1 MKTISSFFFFTSD
14 RSFILFLRNI
24 NNLLM
29 IYDFMGKFSRSWQ
42 LMKTSLG
49 VLRKD
54 KEIMI
59 FPILSFISCA
69 VILLSFF
76 TGFWFLGLSS
86 FESSGW
92 IWVIGMFLIYFVLF
106 FIVIFFNT
114 AIIAC
119 ANIRLNGGDPTVSDG
134 LRIASQ
140 NIGRILIWALIS
152 ATIGMILQAIRE
164 RGGWVGKIIAGI
176 IGIAWTYVTFFIIPV
191 LIYEK
196 KGIGTSIRRSASLF
210 KQTWGETII
219 GSFGFGVIF
228 VLLALLGILPIVF
241 GFLYGSTTSIVVG
254 FIIAFVYWA
263 CIGVVASATNGIY
276 VAALYQYATKKQLPS
291 EFDASLIPPTIPGF

>member
-1 MKTISSFFFFTSD
+1 
-14 RSFILFLRNI
+14 
-24 NNLLM
+24 
-29 IYDFMGKFSRSWQ
+29 MGKFGNSWQ

-49 VLRKD
+49 ILRKD

-59 FPILSFISCA
+59 FPILSFIACII
-69 VILLSFF
+69 ILLSFF
-76 TGFWFLGLSS
+76 AGFWFVGLPSMDTLP
-86 FESSGW
+86 W
-92 IWVIGMFLIYFVLF
+92 LWVVAMFLIYFVLF

-164 RGGWVGKIIAGI
+164 KGGWIGRIIAGVF
-176 IGIAWTYVTFFIIPV
+176 GITWTYVTFFIIPV

-196 KGIGTSIRRSASLF
+196 KGVASSIRRSASLF

-219 GSFGFGVIF
+219 GTIGFGVVFF
-228 VLLALLGILPIVF
+228 VLALLGIIPIIL
-241 GFLYGSTTSIVVG
+241 GIYLGSTISIVVG
-254 FIIAFVYWA
+254 VILAFFYWA
-263 CIGVVASATNGIY
+263 IIGVVASATNGIY
-276 VAALYQYATKKQLPS
+276 VAAMYHYATKKQLPP
-291 EFDASLIPPTIPGF
+291 EFDSSLVPPTIKGF

>member
-1 MKTISSFFFFTSD
+1 
-14 RSFILFLRNI
+14 
-24 NNLLM
+24 
-29 IYDFMGKFSRSWQ
+29 
-42 LMKTSLG
+42 MKTSLG

-59 FPILSFISCA
+59 FPILSFVACA
-69 VILLSFF
+69 IILLSFF
-76 TGFWFLGLSS
+76 AGFWFLGLPSIDTTP
-86 FESSGW
+86 W
-92 IWVIGMFLIYFVLF
+92 LWVVVMFLIYFVLF

-164 RGGWVGKIIAGI
+164 KGGWIGRIIAGVF
-176 IGIAWTYVTFFIIPV
+176 GIAWTYVTFFIIPV

-196 KGIGTSIRRSASLF
+196 KGIGSSIRRSASLF

-219 GSFGFGVIF
+219 GSIGFGVVF
-228 VLLALLGILPIVF
+228 FALALLGVLPIILGVY
-241 GFLYGSTTSIVVG
+241 LGSTASIVIG
-254 FIIAFVYWA
+254 FILAFFYWA
-263 CIGVVASATNGIY
+263 IIGVVASATNGIY
-276 VAALYQYATKKQLPS
+276 VAAMYHYATTKQLPS
-291 EFDASLIPPTIPGF
+291 EFDASLIPKTIQGF

>member
-1 MKTISSFFFFTSD
+1 
-14 RSFILFLRNI
+14 
-24 NNLLM
+24 
-29 IYDFMGKFSRSWQ
+29 MGRFSRSWQ

-59 FPILSFISCA
+59 FPVLSFVACTI
-69 VILLSFF
+69 ILLSFF
-76 TGFWFLGLSS
+76 VGFWFLGLPSIDS
-86 FESSGW
+86 TPW
-92 IWVIGMFLIYFVLF
+92 LWVVAMIVIYFILF

-134 LRIASQ
+134 LRIASE

-164 RGGWVGKIIAGI
+164 KAGWAGRLIAGI
-176 IGIAWTYVTFFIIPV
+176 IGIAWAYVTFFIIPV
-191 LIYEK
+191 LIFEK
-196 KGIGTSIRRSASLF
+196 KGIAPSIRRSASLF

-219 GSFGFGVIF
+219 GTFGFGIIF
-228 VLLALLGILPIVF
+228 VALALLGILPIVL
-241 GFLYGSTTSIVVG
+241 GFYIGSATGVIVG
-254 FIIAFVYWA
+254 FIIAFFYWA
-263 CIGVVASATNGIY
+263 VIGVVASATNGIY
-276 VAALYQYATKKQLPS
+276 VAAMYQYATKKQLPS
-291 EFDASLIPPTIPGF
+291 EFDASLIPPTVPGF

>member
-1 MKTISSFFFFTSD
+1 
-14 RSFILFLRNI
+14 
-24 NNLLM
+24 
-29 IYDFMGKFSRSWQ
+29 MGKFGNSWQ

-59 FPILSFISCA
+59 FPILSFVACA
-69 VILLSFF
+69 IILLSFF
-76 TGFWFLGLSS
+76 AGFWFLGLPSIDTTP
-86 FESSGW
+86 W
-92 IWVIGMFLIYFVLF
+92 LWVVVMFLIYFVLF

-164 RGGWVGKIIAGI
+164 KGGWIGRIIAGVF
-176 IGIAWTYVTFFIIPV
+176 GIAWTYVTFFIIPV

-196 KGIGTSIRRSASLF
+196 KGIGSSIRRSASLF

-219 GSFGFGVIF
+219 GSIGFGVVF
-228 VLLALLGILPIVF
+228 FALALLGVLPIILGVY
-241 GFLYGSTTSIVVG
+241 LGSTASIVIG
-254 FIIAFVYWA
+254 FIFAFFYWA
-263 CIGVVASATNGIY
+263 IIGVVASATNGIY
-276 VAALYQYATKKQLPS
+276 VAAMYHYATTKQLPS
-291 EFDASLIPPTIPGF
+291 EFDASLIPKTIQGF

>member
-1 MKTISSFFFFTSD
+1 
-14 RSFILFLRNI
+14 
-24 NNLLM
+24 
-29 IYDFMGKFSRSWQ
+29 MGKTGNSWQ
-42 LMKTSLG
+42 LMKTSFG

-59 FPILSFISCA
+59 FPVLSFIACII
-69 VILLSFF
+69 ILLSFF
-76 TGFWFLGLSS
+76 AGFWFLGSDS
-86 FESSGW
+86 FESMQWVW
-92 IWVIGMFLIYFVLF
+92 IIVGFLLYVVLF

-140 NIGRILIWALIS
+140 HLGRILIWALIS
-152 ATIGMILQAIRE
+152 ATIGIILQAIRQ
-164 RGGWVGKIIAGI
+164 RGGWVGRLVAGVF
-176 IGIAWTYVTFFIIPV
+176 GLAWTYVTFFIIPV

-196 KGIGTSIRRSASLF
+196 KGVASSIRRSASLF

-228 VLLALLGILPIVF
+228 FLLALLGILPI
-241 GFLYGSTTSIVVG
+241 FLGYVLGGTTGVIVGIV
-254 FIIAFVYWA
+254 IAFFYWA
-263 CIGVVASATNGIY
+263 FLGVVASATNGIY
-276 VAALYQYATKKQLPS
+276 VAALYQFATKKQLPS
-291 EFDASLIPPTIPGF
+291 EFDSSLIPQPIQGF

>member
-1 MKTISSFFFFTSD
+1 
-14 RSFILFLRNI
+14 
-24 NNLLM
+24 
-29 IYDFMGKFSRSWQ
+29 MGKFGNSWQ

-59 FPILSFISCA
+59 FP
-69 VILLSFF
+69 LLSFF
-76 TGFWFLGLSS
+76 ACVIILISFLAGFWFLGGFSMDSTPSWL
-86 FESSGW
+86 W
-92 IWVIGMFLIYFVLF
+92 IVVMFLLYFVLF

-140 NIGRILIWALIS
+140 NIGRIFLWALIS

-164 RGGWVGKIIAGI
+164 RGGWVGRIVAGI
-176 IGIAWTYVTFFIIPV
+176 FGIAWTYVTFFIIPV

-196 KGIGTSIRRSASLF
+196 KGIGSSIRRSASLF
-210 KQTWGETII
+210 KQTWGETLI
-219 GSFGFGVIF
+219 GSFGFGIIF
-228 VLLALLGILPIVF
+228 FLLALLGVLPIIL
-241 GFLYGSTTSIVVG
+241 GYLLGETTGVIVG
-254 FIIAFVYWA
+254 FIIAFFYWA
-263 CIGVVASATNGIY
+263 FLGVIASATNGIY
-276 VAALYQYATKKQLPS
+276 VAALYQFATKKQLPAG
-291 EFDASLIPPTIPGF
+291 FDASLIPPPVQGFQGNGFY

>member
-1 MKTISSFFFFTSD
+1 
-14 RSFILFLRNI
+14 
-24 NNLLM
+24 
-29 IYDFMGKFSRSWQ
+29 MGKIGRSWQ

-59 FPILSFISCA
+59 FPVLSFFACVI
-69 VILLSFF
+69 ILLSFF
-76 TGFWFLGLSS
+76 AGFWFLGLPS
-86 FESSGW
+86 FETSGW
-92 IWVIGMFLIYFVLF
+92 LWVALMVVIYFILF

-119 ANIRLNGGDPTVSDG
+119 ANIRLTGGDPTISDG

-140 NIGRILIWALIS
+140 NIGRILIWAIIS

-164 RGGWVGKIIAGI
+164 RGGWVGRLVAGVF
-176 IGIAWTYVTFFIIPV
+176 GIAWTYVTFFIIPV

-196 KGIGTSIRRSASLF
+196 KGVASSIRRSASLF

-219 GSFGFGVIF
+219 GSFGFTFIF
-228 VLLALLGILPIVF
+228 FLLALLGILPIILGVSLGSMTAVVI
-241 GFLYGSTTSIVVG
+241 GFLC
-254 FIIAFVYWA
+254 AFLYWA
-263 CIGVVASATNGIY
+263 VIGVVASATNGIY
-276 VAALYQYATKKQLPS
+276 VAAMYQYATKKQLPS
-291 EFDASLIPPTIPGF
+291 EFDPSLLPQTISGF

>member
-1 MKTISSFFFFTSD
+1 
-14 RSFILFLRNI
+14 
-24 NNLLM
+24 
-29 IYDFMGKFSRSWQ
+29 MGKLGRSWQ

-59 FPILSFISCA
+59 FPVLSFIACA
-69 VILLSFF
+69 IILVSFF
-76 TGFWFLGLSS
+76 TGFWFLGLPSINSS
-86 FESSGW
+86 PW
-92 IWVIGMFLIYFVLF
+92 LWVVGMILIYFVLF

-164 RGGWVGKIIAGI
+164 RGGWVGKLIAGI

-196 KGIGTSIRRSASLF
+196 KGIASSIRRSASLF

-219 GSFGFGVIF
+219 GTFGFGIIF
-228 VLLALLGILPIVF
+228 VLLALLGILPNHSWVIS
-241 GFLYGSTTSIVVG
+241 LVV
-254 FIIAFVYWA
+254 
-263 CIGVVASATNGIY
+263 
-276 VAALYQYATKKQLPS
+276 
-291 EFDASLIPPTIPGF
+291 

>member
-1 MKTISSFFFFTSD
+1 
-14 RSFILFLRNI
+14 
-24 NNLLM
+24 
-29 IYDFMGKFSRSWQ
+29 MGKFANSWK

-59 FPILSFISCA
+59 FPVLSFIACII
-69 VILLSFF
+69 ILLSFF
-76 TGFWFLGLSS
+76 AGFWFLGSDS
-86 FESSGW
+86 FESTQWVW
-92 IWVIGMFLIYFVLF
+92 IIVGFLLYFVLF

-140 NIGRILIWALIS
+140 HLGRILIWALIS
-152 ATIGMILQAIRE
+152 ATIGMILQAIRQ
-164 RGGWVGKIIAGI
+164 RGGWVGRIVAGVF
-176 IGIAWTYVTFFIIPV
+176 GLAWTYVTFFIIPV

-196 KGIGTSIRRSASLF
+196 KGVASSIRRSASLF

-219 GSFGFGVIF
+219 GSFGFGVF
-228 VLLALLGILPIVF
+228 FFLLALLGVLPIIL
-241 GFLYGSTTSIVVG
+241 GYLLGGTTGVIVGVV
-254 FIIAFVYWA
+254 IAFFYWA
-263 CIGVVASATNGIY
+263 FLGVVASATNGIY
-276 VAALYQYATKKQLPS
+276 VAALYQFATKKQLPS
-291 EFDASLIPPTIPGF
+291 EFDQSLIPQPIQGF

>member
-1 MKTISSFFFFTSD
+1 
-14 RSFILFLRNI
+14 
-24 NNLLM
+24 
-29 IYDFMGKFSRSWQ
+29 MGKISRSWQ
-42 LMKTSLG
+42 LMKTSLSI
-49 VLRKD
+49 LRKD

-59 FPILSFISCA
+59 FPVFSFIACA
-69 VILLSFF
+69 IILVSFF
-76 TGFWFLGLSS
+76 MGFWFLGLPSS
-86 FESSGW
+86 DTVSWPW
-92 IWVIGMFLIYFVLF
+92 IIGMILIYFFLF

-164 RGGWVGKIIAGI
+164 RGGWIGRIFAGVF
-176 IGIAWTYVTFFIIPV
+176 GIAWTYVTFFIIPV

-196 KGIGTSIRRSASLF
+196 KGIASSIRRSASLF

-219 GSFGFGVIF
+219 GTLGFGIIF
-228 VLLALLGILPIVF
+228 FLLALLGILFIIL
-241 GFLYGSTTSIVVG
+241 GYILGNTTGLMIG
-254 FIIAFVYWA
+254 IIIAFFYWA
-263 CIGVVASATNGIY
+263 FIAVIASATNGIY

-291 EFDASLIPPTIPGF
+291 EFDASLIPPTVPRFQEGV

>member
-1 MKTISSFFFFTSD
+1 
-14 RSFILFLRNI
+14 
-24 NNLLM
+24 
-29 IYDFMGKFSRSWQ
+29 MGKFGTSWQ

-54 KEIMI
+54 KEIML
-59 FPILSFISCA
+59 FPILSFFSC
-69 VILLSFF
+69 VIILLSFF
-76 TGFWFLGLSS
+76 AGFWFLGLPSMDTTP
-86 FESSGW
+86 W
-92 IWVIGMFLIYFVLF
+92 LWVIVVFLLYFILF

-140 NIGRILIWALIS
+140 NIGRIFLWAIIS

-164 RGGWVGKIIAGI
+164 KGGWIGRIVAGVF
-176 IGIAWTYVTFFIIPV
+176 GIAWTYVTFFIIPV

-196 KGIGTSIRRSASLF
+196 KGMGSSIRRSASLF

-219 GSFGFGVIF
+219 GTIGFGVVF
-228 VLLALLGILPIVF
+228 FLLALLGIIPIILGLYLGSSMSIVAGF
-241 GFLYGSTTSIVVG
+241 ILAFLY
-254 FIIAFVYWA
+254 WA
-263 CIGVVASATNGIY
+263 ILGVVASATNGIY
-276 VAALYQYATKKQLPS
+276 VAAMYHFATKKQVPS
-291 EFDASLIPPTIPGF
+291 DFDASLIPQTIHGF

>member
-1 MKTISSFFFFTSD
+1 
-14 RSFILFLRNI
+14 
-24 NNLLM
+24 
-29 IYDFMGKFSRSWQ
+29 MGKFGHSWQ

-59 FPILSFISCA
+59 FPVLSFIACMI
-69 VILLSFF
+69 ILLSFF
-76 TGFWFLGLSS
+76 AGFWFIGLPSIDTS
-86 FESSGW
+86 PW
-92 IWVIGMFLIYFVLF
+92 LWVVVMFLIYFVLF

-164 RGGWVGKIIAGI
+164 KGGWIGRIIAGVF
-176 IGIAWTYVTFFIIPV
+176 GIAWTYVTFFIIPV
-191 LIYEK
+191 LIFEK
-196 KGIGTSIRRSASLF
+196 KGVASSIRRSASLF

-219 GSFGFGVIF
+219 GTIGFGVVFF
-228 VLLALLGILPIVF
+228 VLALLGIVPIIL
-241 GFLYGSTTSIVVG
+241 GIYLGSTISIVVG
-254 FIIAFVYWA
+254 FILAFFYWA
-263 CIGVVASATNGIY
+263 IIGVVASATNGIY
-276 VAALYQYATKKQLPS
+276 VAAMYQYATKKQLPP
-291 EFDASLIPPTIPGF
+291 EFDSSLIPQTIQGF

>member
-1 MKTISSFFFFTSD
+1 
-14 RSFILFLRNI
+14 
-24 NNLLM
+24 
-29 IYDFMGKFSRSWQ
+29 MGKFGTSWK
-42 LMKTSLG
+42 LMKTSLS

-59 FPILSFISCA
+59 FPILSFIAC
-69 VILLSFF
+69 VIILLSFF
-76 TGFWFLGLSS
+76 AGFWFLGIPSMNTVPYL
-86 FESSGW
+86 W
-92 IWVIGMFLIYFVLF
+92 IVTIFLLYFVLF

-140 NIGRILIWALIS
+140 NIGRILLWALIS

-164 RGGWVGKIIAGI
+164 KGGWIGRIVAGVF
-176 IGIAWTYVTFFIIPV
+176 GIAWTYVTFFIIPV

-196 KGIGTSIRRSASLF
+196 KGMGSSIRRSASLF

-219 GSFGFGVIF
+219 GTIGFGVVF
-228 VLLALLGILPIVF
+228 FALALLGIVPILLGALF
-241 GFLYGSTTSIVVG
+241 GTTASIVIGFILAFLY
-254 FIIAFVYWA
+254 WA
-263 CIGVVASATNGIY
+263 ILGVVASATNGIY
-276 VAALYQYATKKQLPS
+276 VAAMYQYATKKQLPP
-291 EFDASLIPPTIPGF
+291 EYDASLIPQTIHGF

>member
-1 MKTISSFFFFTSD
+1 
-14 RSFILFLRNI
+14 
-24 NNLLM
+24 
-29 IYDFMGKFSRSWQ
+29 MGKFGNSWQ

-59 FPILSFISCA
+59 FPILSFIAC
-69 VILLSFF
+69 VIILLSFF
-76 TGFWFLGLSS
+76 AGFWFIGIPSINTTPWL
-86 FESSGW
+86 
-92 IWVIGMFLIYFVLF
+92 WVVAIFLIYFVLF

-140 NIGRILIWALIS
+140 NIGRIILWALIS

-164 RGGWVGKIIAGI
+164 KGGWIGRLVAGVF
-176 IGIAWTYVTFFIIPV
+176 GIAWTYVTFFIIPV

-196 KGIGTSIRRSASLF
+196 KGMGSSIRRSASLF

-219 GSFGFGVIF
+219 GTIGFGVVFF
-228 VLLALLGILPIVF
+228 VLALLGIIPILLGGLIGTTISIVI
-241 GFLYGSTTSIVVG
+241 GVILAFLY
-254 FIIAFVYWA
+254 WA
-263 CIGVVASATNGIY
+263 ILGVVASATNGIY
-276 VAALYQYATKKQLPS
+276 VAAMYHFATKKQLPPDY
-291 EFDASLIPPTIPGF
+291 DASLIPQTIQGF

>member
-1 MKTISSFFFFTSD
+1 
-14 RSFILFLRNI
+14 
-24 NNLLM
+24 
-29 IYDFMGKFSRSWQ
+29 MGKFGNSWQ

-49 VLRKD
+49 ILRKD

-59 FPILSFISCA
+59 FPVLSFIACA
-69 VILLSFF
+69 IILLSFF
-76 TGFWFLGLSS
+76 AGFWFLGLPSMDTS
-86 FESSGW
+86 PW
-92 IWVIGMFLIYFVLF
+92 LWVVTMFLIYFVLF

-164 RGGWVGKIIAGI
+164 KGGWVGRIIAGVF
-176 IGIAWTYVTFFIIPV
+176 GIAWTYVTFFIIPV

-196 KGIGTSIRRSASLF
+196 KGVASSIRRSASLF
-210 KQTWGETII
+210 KQTWGETLI
-219 GSFGFGVIF
+219 GSFGFGAIF
-228 VLLALLGILPIVF
+228 FLLALLGILPIIL
-241 GFLYGSTTSIVVG
+241 GYFLGGTTGVIVG
-254 FIIAFVYWA
+254 LIIAVFYWA
-263 CIGVVASATNGIY
+263 FIGVVVSATNGIY
-276 VAALYQYATKKQLPS
+276 VAALYQYATKKQLPP
-291 EFDASLIPPTIPGF
+291 EFDSSLIPPTIPGF

>member
-1 MKTISSFFFFTSD
+1 
-14 RSFILFLRNI
+14 
-24 NNLLM
+24 
-29 IYDFMGKFSRSWQ
+29 MGKFVRGWQ

-59 FPILSFISCA
+59 FPVLSFIACA
-69 VILLSFF
+69 IILVSFF
-76 TGFWFLGLSS
+76 TGFWFLGLPSINS
-86 FESSGW
+86 TQW
-92 IWVIGMFLIYFVLF
+92 LWVVVMILIYFVLF

-140 NIGRILIWALIS
+140 NIGRILIRALIS

-164 RGGWVGKIIAGI
+164 RAGWIGKLIIGI
-176 IGIAWTYVTFFIIPV
+176 IGIAWTYVTLFIIPV

-196 KGIGTSIRRSASLF
+196 KGIAPSIKRSASLF

-219 GSFGFGVIF
+219 GTFGFGIIF
-228 VLLALLGILPIVF
+228 VLLALLGILPIVV
-241 GFLYGSTTSIVVG
+241 GFYLGGTTGVIIG
-254 FIIAFVYWA
+254 FIIAFFYWA
-263 CIGVVASATNGIY
+263 FIGIVASATNGIY
-276 VAALYQYATKKQLPS
+276 VAAMNQYATKKQLSS
-291 EFDASLIPPTIPGF
+291 EFDASLLPPTVPGFQ

>member
-1 MKTISSFFFFTSD
+1 
-14 RSFILFLRNI
+14 
-24 NNLLM
+24 
-29 IYDFMGKFSRSWQ
+29 MGKFGRSWQ

-59 FPILSFISCA
+59 FPVLSFIACA
-69 VILLSFF
+69 IILVSFF
-76 TGFWFLGLSS
+76 AGFWFLGLPSNDS
-86 FESSGW
+86 IQW
-92 IWVIGMFLIYFVLF
+92 IWIVVMFLIYFFLF

-134 LRIASQ
+134 LRAASQ
-140 NIGRILIWALIS
+140 NIGRIFIWALIS
-152 ATIGMILQAIRE
+152 ATIGVILQAIRE
-164 RGGWVGKIIAGI
+164 RAGWVEKLIAGI

-196 KGIGTSIRRSASLF
+196 KGIAPSIRQSASLF

-219 GSFGFGVIF
+219 GTFGFGVIF
-228 VLLALLGILPIVF
+228 VLLAFLGILPIIL
-241 GFLYGSTTSIVVG
+241 GYLLGGTTGLIIGV
-254 FIIAFVYWA
+254 IIAFFYWA
-263 CIGVVASATNGIY
+263 FIGVVASATNGIY

-291 EFDASLIPPTIPGF
+291 EFDASLIPPTVPGF